1 MLGANSAA
9 NASVKP
15 STAPFAEDTI
25 AWLGK
30 PCLTA
35 TVENNTIEP
44 LFCFKLSLKVLII
57 SAAETKFKLNYCM
70 KSLFLIS
77 FRGFKSIE
85 HTQ

>member
-1 MLGANSAA
+1 MLSAIFSFLSINSEIFDFVKLGAIQFILMLGANSAA

-35 TVENNTIEP
+35 TVENNTI
-44 LFCFKLSLKVLII
+44 
-57 SAAETKFKLNYCM
+57 
-70 KSLFLIS
+70 
-77 FRGFKSIE
+77 
-85 HTQ
+85 

>member
-44 LFCFKLSLKVLII
+44 LFCFKLSAKALII
-57 SAAETKFKLNYCM
+57 YAADTKFKLKDSM
-70 KSLFLIS
+70 KSLFLINLI
-77 FRGFKSIE
+77 GFKSIE
-85 HTQ
+85 PTQ